1 MIPLFFIC
9 HNCYCH
15 TGWCAYALLL
25 FDQGKITPLGVL
37 LYEACVRPAEFVAN
51 SWYFPMRLVR
61 AKRISLPL
69 DELLQSLIDVLA
81 KFATD
86 GLFKI
91 GQLALDTPRIGHQ
104 VGHHAVWF
112 LPTEV
117 GVLKFCA
124 ADMRAK
130 RGKKHRN

>member
-1 MIPLFFIC
+1 MIPLIFNC
-9 HNCYCH
+9 HNCNCH

-25 FDQGKITPLGVL
+25 FDTGKITPLGVF
-37 LYEACVRPAEFVAN
+37 LYEACERPAEFVAN

-69 DELLQSLIDVLA
+69 DELLQFLIVVLD

-86 GLFKI
+86 GLYKI
-91 GQLALDTPRIGHQ
+91 GQLALVTPRIGPQ
-104 VGHHAVWF
+104 VGHHAAWF

-130 RGKKHRN
+130 KKKKHRN